1 MNVPFIAVSINKS
14 VNQQRSKFLRVSNWA
29 MALSLIVY
37 CGLAPRNAYAK
48 PTAMITE
55 KLFNRVLVQNKSQQ
69 PQDKPQEIFEDI
81 KIEPQLSPIS
91 ITMNGISGGSVP
103 ARSISERIETP
114 TGSCI
119 GFVDKEPNHKV
130 VLTDFFDA
138 LSWQVESSMDT
149 TIMIKGP
156 GGIWCNDDYQGK
168 NPGVSGQW
176 QTGTYYVWVG
186 SYKKD
191 DYHSYRIKIFE
202 EQP

>member
-1 MNVPFIAVSINKS
+1 
-14 VNQQRSKFLRVSNWA
+14 
-29 MALSLIVY
+29 
-37 CGLAPRNAYAK
+37 
-48 PTAMITE
+48 MISE
-55 KLFNRVLVQNKSQQ
+55 KLFNRVLVQSQPEE

-91 ITMNGISGGSVP
+91 MTINGISGGSVP
-103 ARSISERIETP
+103 ARRITERVETP

-119 GFVDKEPNHKV
+119 GFVDEEPNHKV
-130 VLTDFFDA
+130 VLTDFFDD

-149 TIMIKGP
+149 TMIIKGP
-156 GGIWCNDDYQGK
+156 GGVWCNDDYQGK

-176 QTGTYYVWVG
+176 QTGTYYIWVG

-191 DYHSYRIKIFE
+191 DYHSYTIKIFE